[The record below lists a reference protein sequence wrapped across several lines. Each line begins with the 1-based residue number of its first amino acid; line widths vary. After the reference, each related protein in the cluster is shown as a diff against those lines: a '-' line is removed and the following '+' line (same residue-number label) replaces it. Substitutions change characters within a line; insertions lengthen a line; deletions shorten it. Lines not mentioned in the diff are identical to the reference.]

1 MKDKDEVLGAM
12 LSSALL
18 NFLGLVQVI
27 NMDSQ
32 RQVSYRLE
40 ADLINNQGNLSA
52 LEQHALANIFN
63 R

>member
-1 MKDKDEVLGAM
+1 MKDNDEVLGVI

-18 NFLGLVQVI
+18 KFLGLVQVI